1 MPTYEYRCQD
11 CKEEFELYQ
20 SVKDA
25 PAKTCPK
32 CGKETAQRLI
42 SSGNFILRG
51 GGWYSD
57 GYSGG
62 GKDS

>member
-1 MPTYEYRCQD
+1 MPTYEYRCQE
-11 CKEEFELYQ
+11 CKQEFEQTQ
-20 SVKDA
+20 SVKED
-25 PAKTCPK
+25 PIKTCPK
-32 CGKETAQRLI
+32 CGKDSAQRLI

-51 GGWYSD
+51 GGWYAD